1 MVEQYWHIYSMTF
14 SSGVNHFYITSFFPW
29 PKRKILYMAVV
40 CDIEKWK
47 QKKRNMI
54 KQAGGLILLYIIWQ
68 NKNENEN
75 IHLVGQ
81 KILKSAAQKKK
92 KGYPL
97 TKQRDW
103 SHNFFS
109 HFHMHSLIYKYS
121 RISVRL
127 YI

>member
-1 MVEQYWHIYSMTF
+1 
-14 SSGVNHFYITSFFPW
+14 
-29 PKRKILYMAVV
+29 MAVV

-92 KGYPL
+92 RLSAHKAERLVP
-97 TKQRDW
+97 QF
-103 SHNFFS
+103 FFS
-109 HFHMHSLIYKYS
+109 FSYAFINL
-121 RISVRL
+121 
-127 YI
+127 

>member
-1 MVEQYWHIYSMTF
+1 
-14 SSGVNHFYITSFFPW
+14 
-29 PKRKILYMAVV
+29 MAVV

-81 KILKSAAQKKK
+81 KILKSSAQKKK
-92 KGYPL
+92 KKKVIRSQSREIGP
-97 TKQRDW
+97 TI
-103 SHNFFS
+103 FF
-109 HFHMHSLIYKYS
+109 LIF
-121 RISVRL
+121 IC
-127 YI
+127 IH